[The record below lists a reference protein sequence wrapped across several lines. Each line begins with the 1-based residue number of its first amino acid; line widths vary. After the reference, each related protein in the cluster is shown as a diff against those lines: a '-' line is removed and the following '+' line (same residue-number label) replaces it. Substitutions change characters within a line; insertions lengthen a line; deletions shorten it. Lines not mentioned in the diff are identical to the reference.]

1 MVHHVKG
8 CKCLLSNLR
17 ERRTL
22 LISCCL
28 LLFLSQIWLE
38 TITQLHDRFEIQP
51 YIRQREESLVDNHGQ
66 SVLIRLKQ
74 DLVRTTMKKRK
85 IFFNNDL
92 LQLSTLHFFE
102 SRLDNDT
109 SVTMTWNRGSM
120 VKPHFHASHLRA
132 FISHTQAS
140 LSHYSPKSLLHRP
153 LYLISVVHDA
163 PPSRQFWYRIMVS
176 RLNDA
181 SKASSSLLF
190 SWGGSGE
197 VTPAKSLM
205 RAKSSSTAYDTGKR
219 KHLSSNSH
227 CLIALRKHKF
237 AAHSSFPALPANQKG
252 GLLILSTANV

>member
-1 MVHHVKG
+1 MRSPWLTTTVS
-8 CKCLLSNLR
+8 LS
-17 ERRTL
+17 
-22 LISCCL
+22 S
-28 LLFLSQIWLE
+28 
-38 TITQLHDRFEIQP
+38 
-51 YIRQREESLVDNHGQ
+51 
-66 SVLIRLKQ
+66 SVWSKILYALQWK
-74 DLVRTTMKKRK
+74 KKR
-85 IFFNNDL
+85 FFNNDL
-92 LQLSTLHFFE
+92 FHFFE

-120 VKPHFHASHLRA
+120 VKPHFHASHLRT
-132 FISHTQAS
+132 FISYTQAS

-227 CLIALRKHKF
+227 CLITLRKHKF

-252 GLLILSTANV
+252 GLLILSTANVWWEIIPTMPYCAKKQASQGKHPEGKHAEEKRAA

>member
-1 MVHHVKG
+1 
-8 CKCLLSNLR
+8 
-17 ERRTL
+17 
-22 LISCCL
+22 
-28 LLFLSQIWLE
+28 
-38 TITQLHDRFEIQP
+38 
-51 YIRQREESLVDNHGQ
+51 
-66 SVLIRLKQ
+66 
-74 DLVRTTMKKRK
+74 
-85 IFFNNDL
+85 
-92 LQLSTLHFFE
+92 
-102 SRLDNDT
+102 
-109 SVTMTWNRGSM
+109 M

-140 LSHYSPKSLLHRP
+140 LSYYSPKSLLHRP

-205 RAKSSSTAYDTGKR
+205 RAKSSSTAYDTGKP

-227 CLIALRKHKF
+227 SLMTLRQHKF

-252 GLLILSTANV
+252 GLLILSTANVWWEIIPTIPYCAKKQASQGKHAEGKHAEEKRAA

>member
-1 MVHHVKG
+1 
-8 CKCLLSNLR
+8 
-17 ERRTL
+17 
-22 LISCCL
+22 
-28 LLFLSQIWLE
+28 
-38 TITQLHDRFEIQP
+38 
-51 YIRQREESLVDNHGQ
+51 
-66 SVLIRLKQ
+66 
-74 DLVRTTMKKRK
+74 
-85 IFFNNDL
+85 
-92 LQLSTLHFFE
+92 
-102 SRLDNDT
+102 
-109 SVTMTWNRGSM
+109 M

-205 RAKSSSTAYDTGKR
+205 RAKSSSTAYDTGKP

-227 CLIALRKHKF
+227 SLMTLRQHKF

-252 GLLILSTANV
+252 GTADSKYCRCMVGNNSYNAILFKKRASQGKHAEEKRAA